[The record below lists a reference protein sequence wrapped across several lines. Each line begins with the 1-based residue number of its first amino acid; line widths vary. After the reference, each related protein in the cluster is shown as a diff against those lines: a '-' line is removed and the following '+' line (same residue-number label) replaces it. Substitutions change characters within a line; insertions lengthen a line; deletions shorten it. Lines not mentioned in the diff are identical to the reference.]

1 MKILCSTYWYPEY
14 KGDTQAIY
22 VHDINR
28 HLLLIS
34 KENDVIVVTPNYGK
48 SAAMEEMDGVKVER
62 FKFGVPL
69 EFSYGRVAQTK
80 KSLLMKLYGIV
91 LIGSYVI
98 KNLYYTYIT
107 AKKYDVHVIH
117 AHWAIPSGFPALIAA
132 KLLRKPCFITMHGG
146 DVYYNKE
153 QGYIFPKI
161 WYVRP
166 FLKYALTNVTSLT
179 AITEDCKKHAINAG
193 AKPDNVV
200 IINNGADVRR
210 FSAKNNNG
218 VFKIKKQYQLE
229 RKKVIFTCRQLIPRK
244 GIRFLI
250 KAMPLVLEK
259 HPNVKLLVAGDGME
273 RLSLE
278 KLIDGLML
286 NENVILLGWIQ
297 NDLLPDYYNAAD
309 ISVIPSLEEGFGIP
323 AAEAMGCELPVVAT
337 DAGGLV
343 EVVKDGISGLIVP
356 KADEKALA
364 EAIIKLLDNPDK
376 ALTMGKAGREVV
388 EKEFTWDKTAEKFL
402 NLFKKHL
409 NYHNP

>member
-1 MKILCSTYWYPEY
+1 MRILCSTYWYPEY
-14 KGDTQAIY
+14 KGDTNAIY

-80 KSLLMKLYGIV
+80 KSILMKLYGIV
-91 LIGSYVI
+91 LIGSYII

-107 AKKYDVHVIH
+107 AKKYNVHVIH
-117 AHWAIPSGFPALIAA
+117 AHWAIPSGLPALIAA

-153 QGYIFPKI
+153 QGYVYPKL

-166 FLKYALTNVTSLT
+166 FLKYTLTNATCLT

-200 IINNGADVRR
+200 IINNGADIRR

-218 VFKIKKQYQLE
+218 VAKIKKQYQLD

-250 KAMPLVLEK
+250 KAMPFVLEK

-273 RLSLE
+273 RPSLE

-297 NDLLPDYYNAAD
+297 NDALPDYYNAAD

-323 AAEAMGCELPVVAT
+323 AAEAMGCELPVVST

-364 EAIIKLLDNPDK
+364 EAIIKLLDNPDM

-388 EKEFTWDKTAEKFL
+388 EKKFTWDKTAENFL
-402 NLFKKHL
+402 MLFEKHL
-409 NYHNP
+409 SQHKP